1 MGLVNNYP
9 VRDVISGTWLKDI
22 GMVCIPK
29 NASSTVSSWLSRSHL
44 DYEAPLPKG
53 LRLFCILRD
62 PVERFESGYNFL
74 KKYRSEVKDTDINQ
88 FVKDLPQLINID
100 GNIKYHL
107 FPQIYFTGQDPARFE
122 RIFHINR
129 LDECHDWLES
139 QLGLKKPMKYKN
151 AGNYEPQLTEKSK
164 AYLREVFACDYEFQ
178 SLCF

>member
-1 MGLVNNYP
+1 MVSNYP
-9 VRDVISGTWLKDI
+9 VRSVVSGTWLGDI

-29 NASSTVSSWLSRSHL
+29 NASSTVSNWLSIRNL
-44 DYEAPLPKG
+44 DYLNPLPEG

-62 PVERFESGYNFL
+62 PVVRFESAYNFL
-74 KKYRSEVKDTDINQ
+74 KGYRPEVKDTEINQ
-88 FVKDLPQLINID
+88 FVKDLPQLINFD

-107 FPQIYFTGQDPARFE
+107 FPQTYFTGLDPARFE
-122 RIFHINR
+122 RIFHINH
-129 LDECHDWLES
+129 LDECHKWLES
-139 QLGLKKPMKYKN
+139 QLGLTKPMKWRN